1 MVKRKIIYGL
11 LLAAMLL
18 GGCKGYDLEERIA
31 RFEAEVDEYREQVDN
46 VGLSVVFIHDNE
58 IAYVHH
64 WGVKNLET
72 GEPLTDSTLF
82 RVASI
87 SKTFTATGVMQQVE
101 QGVLSLQD
109 DASDLLGYP
118 LRHPDYPDVPITLEM
133 LLSHTSSLNDDGG
146 FNAYAP
152 GQGYQYCD
160 RNFTLC
166 GQILERTSGERFD
179 DYIARHIIQPLGLHG
194 SFCVDSLDRRL
205 LASLY
210 QWNGEEYLCTD
221 GNAYA
226 PRSEHLQRYTMGEDA
241 WVFAPASGL
250 KMSALDLARYVQMHM
265 NYGATPDG
273 VRILKE
279 ETSRNMQQPR
289 SYVGNEHYGLG
300 LLQNSTYGDSITL
313 TGHLGGAWGMRGAIF
328 FRPDEKYGFVI
339 LSNGAHNKAAD
350 DENMVHNDVIR
361 MLMRCFIIDKE

>member
-1 MVKRKIIYGL
+1 MIKWPIALVL
-11 LLAAMLL
+11 LLLL
-18 GGCKGYDLEERIA
+18 GGCQRYNLDERIA
-31 RFEAEVDEYREQVDN
+31 RFEAEIADYREQVDN

-101 QGVLSLQD
+101 QGTLSLDD
-109 DASDLLGYP
+109 DASHLLGYT

-166 GQILERTSGERFD
+166 GQILERITGERFD
-179 DYIARHIIQPLGLHG
+179 NYIARHIIQPLGLHG
-194 SFCVDSLDRRL
+194 SFCVDSLDSRL

-210 QWNGEEYLCTD
+210 QWNGEEYVCTD
-221 GNAYA
+221 NNAYA
-226 PRSEHLQRYTMGEDA
+226 SRSEHLQHYTIGENA

-265 NYGATPDG
+265 NYGVTPDG
-273 VRILKE
+273 VRILRE
-279 ETSRNMQQPR
+279 ETSRNMQVPR

-361 MLMRCFIIDKE
+361 ILMRCFIIDKE